1 MVGGVAVE
9 GVGDGRCGVVG
20 GVAVE
25 GVGDGRCG
33 VVGEWA
39 SGFALHVV
47 CMHVHFSINR
57 LSCLLPVL
65 CTTFMY
71 SNCPY
76 KVGSTSTSPLLH
88 FL

>member
-1 MVGGVAVE
+1 M
-9 GVGDGRCGVVG
+9 G

-47 CMHVHFSINR
+47 CMHVHYSIN
-57 LSCLLPVL
+57 LQHVII
-65 CTTFMY
+65 
-71 SNCPY
+71 
-76 KVGSTSTSPLLH
+76 
-88 FL
+88 